1 MTQLEGH
8 PITVVS
14 ERTGL
19 TPDVLR
25 VWERRYGA
33 VRPARGPG
41 GQRMYTDADIARLRL
56 LEAATRAGRGI
67 RLVAQ
72 LPTAEL
78 EAIVADDAAAREERS
93 GQRRVPG
100 IEAVIDEALELAR
113 KLASPDLEALLRRAL
128 ARYGLIAFLQDLAA
142 PFLRRLGDE
151 WHAGRLSPAQEHL
164 ASSVVQDVI
173 AEMMRAF
180 STTPSAP
187 RIVVATLG
195 GDRHVLGAAMVG
207 VTAAAEG
214 WQVVFLGADLPAA
227 DIALAARTAQASVIA
242 ISMIFVEDLPSAARE
257 LESVRAA
264 AGDAAVWIGGP
275 GASGIDERA
284 SGVHRFAT
292 LDDLREGLSAH
303 RLLP

>member
-1 MTQLEGH
+1 MSDFLKRFSQ
-8 PITVVS
+8 
-14 ERTGL
+14 GL
-19 TPDVLR
+19 D
-25 VWERRYGA
+25 GA
-33 VRPARGPG
+33 PG
-41 GQRMYTDADIARLRL
+41 GDLAGSMALHGRHINFQIMAGLDGKNWRLADYVK
-56 LEAATRAGRGI
+56 RG
-67 RLVAQ
+67 
-72 LPTAEL
+72 
-78 EAIVADDAAAREERS
+78 
-93 GQRRVPG
+93 GY
-100 IEAVIDEALELAR
+100 EALR
-113 KLASPDLEALLRRAL
+113 KILTQGIS
-128 ARYGLIAFLQDLAA
+128 
-142 PFLRRLGDE
+142 
-151 WHAGRLSPAQEHL
+151 QE
-164 ASSVVQDVI
+164 DVI

>member
-1 MTQLEGH
+1 MAQLKGH

-33 VRPARGPG
+33 VRPVRGPG
-41 GQRMYTDADIARLRL
+41 GQRIYSDADIARLRL
-56 LEAATRAGRGI
+56 LGAATRAGRGI

-78 EAIVADDAAAREERS
+78 EALVAEDAAAREQRS

-100 IEAVIDEALELAR
+100 IEAAIEDALELTR
-113 KLASPDLEALLRRAL
+113 KLASPDLEMLLRRAL
-128 ARYGLIAFLQDLAA
+128 ARYGLIAFLQALAA
-142 PFLRRLGDE
+142 PFLRRIGDE
-151 WHAGRLSPAQEHL
+151 WHAGRLSPAQEHF

-173 AEMMRAF
+173 AEVMRGFAAE
-180 STTPSAP
+180 PSAP

-214 WQVVFLGADLPAA
+214 WKVVFLGADLPAA
-227 DIALAARTAQASVIA
+227 DIAQAARTAQASVIA
-242 ISMIFVEDLPSAARE
+242 ISMIFVEDLASAARE
-257 LESVRAA
+257 LESVLAA

-275 GASGIDERA
+275 GASAIDERK

-292 LDDLREGLSAH
+292 LEELRAGLADH
-303 RLLP
+303 LVP